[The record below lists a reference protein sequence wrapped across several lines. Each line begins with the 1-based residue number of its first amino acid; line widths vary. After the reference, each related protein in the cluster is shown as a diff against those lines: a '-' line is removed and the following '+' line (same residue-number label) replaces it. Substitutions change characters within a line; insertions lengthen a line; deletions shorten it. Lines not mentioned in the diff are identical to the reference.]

1 MLRKSIQIQNNVI
14 SEESRLVVARGW
26 VGGVGDQEHEAN
38 VASSLYVLI
47 LNPLMLFWIHTCVR
61 PYWTAQFRRGF
72 FFFLNL
78 ICTSM
83 KLWLKQHR
91 VKDMKHRFPQVLL
104 TVEAPGAL
112 ESPHPW
118 SPMQGVRGAPGQLCF
133 LQGCQ
138 EFSGSGNGKPSYQ
151 IGDSWEGAFPP
162 LDQTIIRWS
171 LWFSS
176 VSYRSIVGK
185 YCITW
190 VCHESLC
197 EGDFSAPSILDYWI
211 TWEKPYLHLG

>member
-151 IGDSWEGAFPP
+151 IGDSWEWAFPH
-162 LDQTIIRWS
+162 LDQTIIRRS

-176 VSYRSIVGK
+176 VSYKSMISN
-185 YCITW
+185 YHIT
-190 VCHESLC
+190 
-197 EGDFSAPSILDYWI
+197 
-211 TWEKPYLHLG
+211 

>member
-1 MLRKSIQIQNNVI
+1 
-14 SEESRLVVARGW
+14 
-26 VGGVGDQEHEAN
+26 
-38 VASSLYVLI
+38 
-47 LNPLMLFWIHTCVR
+47 
-61 PYWTAQFRRGF
+61 
-72 FFFLNL
+72 
-78 ICTSM
+78 M

-91 VKDMKHRFPQVLL
+91 VKDMKHRFPQAVL

-118 SPMQGVRGAPGQLCF
+118 SPTQGVCDGPGQLCF

-197 EGDFSAPSILDYWI
+197 EGAFSAPSILDHWI
-211 TWEKPYLHLG
+211 NWEKSKGMGKIAPPYNPCSCNYPIKDLAYSWKQKKKKKKERKKEKSCA